1 MGGGKLAGDRVVL
14 RPVGAGDVDAL
25 VRLFDEPAVRRWWW
39 GYDRARIER
48 ELLGEDDPTTA
59 VYAIAVDDELVGVIQ
74 SWEEDDPDYRRASID
89 IAVATAWHGRGVAV
103 DALRTLARHLVASGH
118 HHLTIDP
125 AMENERAIACYRKVG
140 FRPVGVLR
148 RNERGADGTFHD
160 ALLMDLLADE
170 LR

>member
-1 MGGGKLAGDRVVL
+1 MHGKGKDQHGKRGDDVQGDAAVVSFT
-14 RPVGAGDVDAL
+14 VSVTDGDGAL
-25 VRLFDEPAVRRWWW
+25 VTQTYRVTLTGADESA
-39 GYDRARIER
+39 AQF
-48 ELLGEDDPTTA
+48 
-59 VYAIAVDDELVGVIQ
+59 LV
-74 SWEEDDPDYRRASID
+74 DPDGEHCA
-89 IAVATAWHGRGVAV
+89 A
-103 DALRTLARHLVASGH
+103 ALRTLARHLVASGH

-125 AMENERAIACYRKVG
+125 AVENERAIACYRKIG